1 MFPLVS
7 VIIPVYNVKHYIRE
21 CIDSVIHQT
30 YSNLDIILIDDG
42 SVDGSDSMCD
52 YYKLKDK
59 RIRVIH
65 QENHGLSAAR
75 NAGLDVMLGD
85 FVSFLDSDDSF
96 FPDMI
101 QKMVSGI
108 VKTNSDIIACGYCE
122 CFTDG
127 YMNSENVKREIW
139 LEEGEK
145 EFSEMLIQLIEGK
158 FDSFVW
164 NKLYKRCVFDKY
176 RFPEGRVYEDQ
187 VIMPY
192 LIEQANKVMMIRQPL
207 VL

>member
-122 CFTDG
+122 
-127 YMNSENVKREIW
+127 
-139 LEEGEK
+139 
-145 EFSEMLIQLIEGK
+145 
-158 FDSFVW
+158 
-164 NKLYKRCVFDKY
+164 
-176 RFPEGRVYEDQ
+176 
-187 VIMPY
+187 
-192 LIEQANKVMMIRQPL
+192 
-207 VL
+207 